1 MLLISG
7 NIRKFLLDFCTIK
20 RKNMDLKS
28 NFFQLEYNKIPPE
41 KGSVLISEPYS
52 SDYFFRRSVVLL
64 VEHNDSGSVGFI
76 LNKTFG
82 KNLKKITSL
91 FGNFNSP
98 VNIGGPVGNQNLYY
112 LHTLGDK
119 IKGSVHVKDDLYWG
133 GNFAQLKELATAG
146 KLSEDNVKFF
156 VGYSGWDKGQLDSE
170 IKKDYWLV
178 TRAETNEI
186 MADADE
192 IWRTVLRKLDK
203 RYRLWSNFPVNPES
217 N

>member
-1 MLLISG
+1 M
-7 NIRKFLLDFCTIK
+7 KK
-20 RKNMDLKS
+20 MDLQD
-28 NFFQLEYNKIPPE
+28 NFFKLEYNKIPPQ

-76 LNKTFG
+76 LNKPFG
-82 KNLKKITSL
+82 KDLKEIVNY
-91 FGNFNSP
+91 FEDFNSA

-112 LHTLGDK
+112 IHTLGDK
-119 IKGSVHVKDDLYWG
+119 IKGSVAVKDNLFWG
-133 GNFAQLKELATAG
+133 GNFAHVKDLA
-146 KLSEDNVKFF
+146 LSGALNENDIKFF

-178 TRAETNEI
+178 TDTKTEEI
-186 MADADE
+186 MANADN
-192 IWRTVLRKLDK
+192 IWKTVLQKLET
-203 RYRLWSNFPVNPES
+203 RYRIWSNFPVNPES